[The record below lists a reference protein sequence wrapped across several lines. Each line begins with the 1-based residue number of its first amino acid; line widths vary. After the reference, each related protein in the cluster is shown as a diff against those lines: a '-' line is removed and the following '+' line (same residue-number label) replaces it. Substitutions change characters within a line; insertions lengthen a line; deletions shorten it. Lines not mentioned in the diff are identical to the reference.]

1 MTEEHHY
8 IVPTPYEVAIKD
20 IRLGGSHPVVI
31 QTMANTDTAN
41 VAESVQQLL
50 KIEKS
55 GAQLVRFTTQG
66 LKEVESLHEIIAEI
80 RKLNIGLPVVA
91 DVHFN
96 AKVAFAA
103 AQICDKVRINPGN
116 FTEKRRNKTS
126 YTEEEYNEAFDENST
141 RLRSLIAIC
150 KEHQTALRIGVN
162 HGSLSDRIVARY
174 GDTPEGMVASALEF
188 IRICHEEQ
196 FHNIVVSLK
205 SSNTRLMVQSVRL
218 LVHRMTNEDLYYPI
232 HLGVTESGDGLE
244 GRIKSVAGIAPL
256 LMEGIGDT
264 IRVSLTEPPEDEL
277 PVANT
282 IRKLFPKPTELPYH
296 PFEELP
302 WDPFRFEKLIV
313 HEVNHV
319 GGNNPPVV
327 ISQKD
332 IYSDPEPDIQVTS
345 ENGYRKL
352 MASNASYILSDLP
365 FNSARETTFYE
376 ADITFS
382 AKQIASI
389 TGSFIIVL
397 NAADSPMTDVKRWL
411 IDYRGSQGFNPVI
424 LYKRYSEKNRE
435 RYTIQASGEFGLL
448 LIDGLLSG
456 IWIENPFMPNSFNNW
471 FSFYLLQATRNR
483 TTTVEYIACPSCGR
497 TQFNIQSVLK
507 EVREKTSHL
516 KGLKIAVMGC
526 IVNGPGEMADAD
538 YGYIGAGKGLV
549 SIYKGR
555 IALLKNIPEKDAV
568 NSLIEVIKENND
580 WVEP

>member
-1 MTEEHHY
+1 MAEEYYY
-8 IVPTPYEVAIKD
+8 IVPIPYEVVIKD
-20 IRLGGSHPVVI
+20 IRLGGSTPVAI

-41 VAESVQQLL
+41 VAESVEQLL

-55 GAQLVRFTTQG
+55 GAQLVRYTTQG
-66 LKEVESLHEIIAEI
+66 LKEVDSLHEIITEI

-96 AKVAFAA
+96 ANVAFAA
-103 AQICDKVRINPGN
+103 ARICDKVRINPGN
-116 FTEKRRNKTS
+116 FTEKNRSRKNYS
-126 YTEEEYNEAFDENST
+126 EEEYNEALKENSS

-150 KEHQTALRIGVN
+150 KKHQTALRIGVN
-162 HGSLSDRIVARY
+162 HGSLSDRIVSRY

-196 FHNIVVSLK
+196 FYNIVVSLK

-218 LVHRMTNEDLYYPI
+218 LVKRMVAEKLYYPI

-277 PVANT
+277 PVADA
-282 IRKLFPKPTELPYH
+282 IRKLFPKPTKLPYH

-313 HEVNHV
+313 HEVNHM
-319 GGNNPPVV
+319 GGALPPIV
-327 ISQKD
+327 ISPQD
-332 IYSDPEPDIQVTS
+332 TYSDPQPDIQVTT
-345 ENGYRKL
+345 ENGIRKFIAADSTYTL
-352 MASNASYILSDLP
+352 SKLSVNA
-365 FNSARETTFYE
+365 AKEATFYE
-376 ADITFS
+376 TDITIT
-382 AKQIASI
+382 AKEVAALAD
-389 TGSFIIVL
+389 SFVIVL
-397 NAADSPMTDVKRWL
+397 KAGNSSMTEVKRWL
-411 IDYRGSQGFNPVI
+411 IDYIANQGFNPVI
-424 LYKRYSEKNRE
+424 LHKIYREKNRE
-435 RYTIQASGEFGLL
+435 HYVIQASGEYGLL

-483 TTTVEYIACPSCGR
+483 TTSVEYIACPSCGR
-497 TQFNIQSVLK
+497 TQFNIQHVLK
-507 EVREKTSHL
+507 EVRVKTAHL

-538 YGYIGAGKGLV
+538 YGYIGSGKGVV
-549 SIYKGR
+549 SIYKGK
-555 IALLKNIPEKDAV
+555 IPLLKNIPEKDAV

-580 WVEP
+580 WAEP